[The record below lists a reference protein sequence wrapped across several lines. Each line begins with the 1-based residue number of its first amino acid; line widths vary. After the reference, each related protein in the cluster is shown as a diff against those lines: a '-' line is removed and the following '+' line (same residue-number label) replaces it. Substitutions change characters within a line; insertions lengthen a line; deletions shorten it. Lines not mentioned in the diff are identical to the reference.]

1 MPDLSQSAID
11 ELGELDRD
19 GKLAPVHVLEVARNP
34 GSALHAHFN
43 WDDALAAQAY
53 RIEQADRLICKVRV
67 RILPREDDKP
77 RTIRALVQS
86 ASNEYGREA
95 NCPWLKPA
103 ARSAFSSAAA
113 PAVVPDA
120 PAPAPKPAP
129 APQPDE
135 GEEEDD
141 GDGDDDDDDDED
153 ERDDDDEDTTQPDV
167 PAVRHRA
174 SSMTI
179 KIDAPGAQQ
188 LLHQALAEL
197 AVVRRRYAHL
207 VELRPVFEQF
217 DRLVKPEAVDRAADS
232 RLLATVELA
241 REYERAGMDRF
252 TAAERA
258 ARAHAVD
265 RGEVLAALRATG

>member
-34 GSALHAHFN
+34 GSALHGFFN

-86 ASNEYGREA
+86 ASIEYGRET

-141 GDGDDDDDDDED
+141 GDGDDDDDG
-153 ERDDDDEDTTQPDV
+153 DDDEDDKDEIPTPDL
-167 PAVRHRA
+167 PAIRHRIR
-174 SSMTI
+174 TLQ
-179 KIDAPGAQQ
+179 IDKHGAQQ

-207 VELRPVFEQF
+207 IELRPVFEQF